1 MSETEAGENSRPF
14 TVETVSDVISPIAMS
29 SSNLLAIKS
38 ITVMLS
44 PEKLDLYATKQWRQ
58 VQQIAIERSSNK
70 L

>member
-1 MSETEAGENSRPF
+1 MSETEAGVNSRPF
-14 TVETVSDVISPIAMS
+14 TVETVSDVISPIA
-29 SSNLLAIKS
+29 IKS
-38 ITVMLS
+38 IIVMLS